1 MLNILDKVLMYC
13 VNAEMRVGWCGER
26 VWGGEGSELDENMWV
41 KWMGGECWMC
51 YVVDERML

>member
-1 MLNILDKVLMYC
+1 MYC